1 MNSIW
6 HIFFTWVD
14 FVFDQVSA
22 FILFTIFWA
31 ISGKVQRKISRKS
44 FKMLSTTRHVMKAPA
59 TLIRGLSA
67 QAAPAAASKSKKNL
81 VLVDGVRTPFQM
93 SSTTYKDL
101 MPHDLQR

>member
-1 MNSIW
+1 
-6 HIFFTWVD
+6 
-14 FVFDQVSA
+14 
-22 FILFTIFWA
+22 
-31 ISGKVQRKISRKS
+31 
-44 FKMLSTTRHVMKAPA
+44 MKAPA